1 VRPLFAPN
9 NPDSDCAIGPAESG
23 IWGCVRGLEPGFIT
37 RWRVPVMIAGVVAPD
52 VFHLT
57 VQSKELVFFGCM
69 AAAFIF
75 VIVGASKEIQEEAK
89 DKNSSGHWRRMISI

>member
-1 VRPLFAPN
+1 MGMRPRLGA
-9 NPDSDCAIGPAESG
+9 
-23 IWGCVRGLEPGFIT
+23 GFYYT
-37 RWRVPVMIAGVVAPD
+37 LAGVPVMIAGVVAPD

-75 VIVGASKEIQEEAK
+75 VIVGTSKEIQEEAK